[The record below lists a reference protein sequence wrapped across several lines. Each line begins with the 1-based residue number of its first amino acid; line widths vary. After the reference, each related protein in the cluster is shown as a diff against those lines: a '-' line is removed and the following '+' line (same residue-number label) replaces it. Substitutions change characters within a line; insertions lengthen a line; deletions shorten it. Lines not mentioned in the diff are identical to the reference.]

1 MGMTSEQAQR
11 LRVLLQEA
19 FDMVLGKPVAFVL
32 LAQDEQRNLEIVTNA
47 ANREGLPEL
56 LEAAI
61 KIVRTPPDGTIAI
74 SDHRATGES
83 ADALLASGMER
94 GHAAQ
99 QGAGPST
106 SSSSSDGAP
115 TSAGAAVSERC
126 WVKNGEEQCPNQA
139 AGGLRVNFYATPAVQ
154 KRYGKRVM
162 LSLIMDLPVCLACM
176 PKVTPAN
183 VVNEEQWRAFSK
195 VAQQRN
201 SGVLAD
207 RSQLEIVLCHF
218 GEPEYVALRNQMAK
232 QRAANESQPAPEG
245 PQQEGAGNGR

>member
-1 MGMTSEQAQR
+1 MTSEQAQR

-61 KIVRTPPDGTIAI
+61 RIVRTPPDGTIAI
-74 SDHRATGES
+74 SDHPATGES
-83 ADALLASGMER
+83 ADALLASGMKR

-106 SSSSSDGAP
+106 SSSSDGALMP
-115 TSAGAAVSERC
+115 AGAAVSERC
-126 WVKNGEEQCPNQA
+126 WVKQGEQQCPNQA

-176 PKVTPAN
+176 SKVTPAN
-183 VVNEEQWRAFSK
+183 VVSDEQWRAFSK

-207 RSQLEIVLCHF
+207 RSQTEIVLCHF
-218 GEPEYVALRNQMAK
+218 DEPEYVTLRNQMAK
-232 QRAANESQPAPEG
+232 KPTNEFQPAPAG
-245 PQQEGAGNGR
+245 PQP